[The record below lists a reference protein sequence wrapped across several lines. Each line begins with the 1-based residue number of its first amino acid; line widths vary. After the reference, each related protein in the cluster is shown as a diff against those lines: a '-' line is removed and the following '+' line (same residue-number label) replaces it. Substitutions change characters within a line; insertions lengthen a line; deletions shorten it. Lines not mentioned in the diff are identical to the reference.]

1 MIEHTSLPWTF
12 RITALICG
20 VMNLLAIALIRNRN
34 AAINPPQIGFDTKL
48 LMRYDVLLLLGWGFL
63 SMLGYITLLYS
74 LPNFADSIGLSNQQ
88 AAAISAYLNLG
99 TACGRP
105 IIGFVSDRLG
115 RIEIAGYLTLFCGL
129 TCFAIWIPAKTYGVT
144 IFFAIV
150 SGAVVGVFWM
160 TVAPIAVE
168 VAGLKQVP
176 SVLSVM
182 WVTIFLPILFAEVIA
197 LKLRRPDSANEYF
210 YAQIFTRLSFV
221 LASVCLLEL
230 KRVKLGGTLLRC
242 GRTD

>member
-1 MIEHTSLPWTF
+1 
-12 RITALICG
+12 
-20 VMNLLAIALIRNRN
+20 
-34 AAINPPQIGFDTKL
+34 
-48 LMRYDVLLLLGWGFL
+48 
-63 SMLGYITLLYS
+63 MLGYITLLYS

-160 TVAPIAVE
+160 VSY
-168 VAGLKQVP
+168 P
-176 SVLSVM
+176 S
-182 WVTIFLPILFAEVIA
+182 FLRCCA
-197 LKLRRPDSANEYF
+197 DSAKDCCTDSCRSGRIK
-210 YAQIFTRLSFV
+210 AG
-221 LASVCLLEL
+221 AVCLVGNVGYDLSAHFM
-230 KRVKLGGTLLRC
+230 
-242 GRTD
+242 